1 MTSIA
6 CVSLTP
12 AASDGPS
19 LGHASNPASGHEL
32 VGRTGAPA
40 SGRALV
46 PTTSSER
53 SKAAAAVRRP
63 SAAFL
68 TQLIATAQKL
78 SQTRARRRAEPA
90 DASAVYAASV
100 ARCID
105 VGGTACRSMWA

>member
-1 MTSIA
+1 MTSIECA
-6 CVSLTP
+6 SLP
-12 AASDGPS
+12 DAASDGPS
-19 LGHASNPASGHEL
+19 LGHTSNPASVHEL

-46 PTTSSER
+46 PTASSER
-53 SKAAAAVRRP
+53 SESAPAAWRP

-100 ARCID
+100 ARCVDID
-105 VGGTACRSMWA
+105 GTVCRSMWA